1 MLLVYTLQL
10 LRVVHVFSAIMLVGS
25 IVFNTFVLNPALK
38 RIPPAHSTVVNQKIG
53 GGLFVVGTTSIALL
67 GLSGF
72 TRLWLM
78 GNLQSLLS
86 LEFLTG
92 PYGRWIAL
100 MATSW
105 LFLLVTG
112 GLSGYW
118 YKFVLTKKMSYSAGL
133 RDLEESRAAQEYVT
147 LWQDRFYYMNVVAAV
162 LAALG
167 GAMTK
172 Y

>member
-1 MLLVYTLQL
+1 MSLVFWLQL
-10 LRVVHVFSAIMLVGS
+10 LRVVHVYAAIMLVGS

-53 GGLFVVGTTSIALL
+53 GGLFVIGTTAIALL
-67 GLSGF
+67 GISGF
-72 TRLWLM
+72 CRLWLM
-78 GNLQSLLS
+78 GNLASLLS
-86 LEFLTG
+86 AEFLIG

-100 MATSW
+100 MAVSW

-118 YKFVLTKKMSYSAGL
+118 YKFVLTKKMPYSAGL

-147 LWQDRFYYMNVVAAV
+147 MWQDRFYTVNVIAAL